1 MSPACLTNLPI
12 HSTECLPVQEPPA
25 TAADMA
31 NNVYDNLAICWDEGM
46 DPSRYTDIW
55 SDCFMCTLAFTPH
68 NGWKQQLH
76 YA

>member
-1 MSPACLTNLPI
+1 
-12 HSTECLPVQEPPA
+12 
-25 TAADMA
+25 MA